1 MSSRSR
7 YQAMFKSELF
17 KNLPVNTQKEI
28 AENIDWAR
36 SVLKKDDKIV
46 WFLRIYKYNMMH
58 AHQDFDDNSNSRLS
72 IPDTENGR
80 MARLPMSSSDVKWMK
95 RFEIE
100 HSDLKDELCD
110 QEWRPGRDIETL
122 KEDLEHFM
130 NLNLNV
136 INDTTLSNQSIASVC
151 EIFTDIEVEWRE
163 RGGDR
168 SVHEYGVEV
177 LKTNDGYSWFDLQ
190 KSGCPVEGQSMRHC
204 GNGYGHQ
211 GQNVYSLRSRDPD
224 RDGYWIPHVT
234 LIMNDHE
241 KGITGEIKGYGNNK
255 PDEKYWPSLVEF
267 IKTDR
272 VTKMVSGGYKPE
284 NNFSISDLSE
294 DEQKSLISE
303 KPTLLSAYQHWL
315 LNDNKMNDHALAS
328 LSIELD
334 ENLDDNKMLVHS
346 GSDVKE
352 LADTL
357 KLQKLEAYS
366 HHLISGFYEINDYHV
381 SEDESI
387 HAFEQLRNH
396 DTIILLRNW
405 LEINYAEL
413 IENCNFDISSDRD
426 LVKIGKAIYELED
439 DELISN
445 ALASASNQ
453 SSESGTFSALYD
465 AAERTLQ
472 GINSAIGEESL
483 SYEHVGDHEWS
494 LSITPQ
500 IMFEIFK
507 ENNGQDESYAHFS
520 AQEIFD
526 DVKDNIGEY
535 IDFNDLNVPYYG
547 FSGDD
552 LEVFKEVLL
561 DQLSESLS
569 EFKKELE
576 NERTLVMK
584 PIFDNQ
590 EARKSAQE
598 NFINKYLVSS
608 NDLSR

>member
-1 MSSRSR
+1 M
-7 YQAMFKSELF
+7 
-17 KNLPVNTQKEI
+17 
-28 AENIDWAR
+28 
-36 SVLKKDDKIV
+36 
-46 WFLRIYKYNMMH
+46 
-58 AHQDFDDNSNSRLS
+58 
-72 IPDTENGR
+72 
-80 MARLPMSSSDVKWMK
+80 
-95 RFEIE
+95 
-100 HSDLKDELCD
+100 
-110 QEWRPGRDIETL
+110 
-122 KEDLEHFM
+122 
-130 NLNLNV
+130 
-136 INDTTLSNQSIASVC
+136 
-151 EIFTDIEVEWRE
+151 
-163 RGGDR
+163 
-168 SVHEYGVEV
+168 
-177 LKTNDGYSWFDLQ
+177 
-190 KSGCPVEGQSMRHC
+190 
-204 GNGYGHQ
+204 
-211 GQNVYSLRSRDPD
+211 
-224 RDGYWIPHVT
+224 
-234 LIMNDHE
+234 
-241 KGITGEIKGYGNNK
+241 
-255 PDEKYWPSLVEF
+255 
-267 IKTDR
+267 
-272 VTKMVSGGYKPE
+272 
-284 NNFSISDLSE
+284 
-294 DEQKSLISE
+294 
-303 KPTLLSAYQHWL
+303 
-315 LNDNKMNDHALAS
+315 
-328 LSIELD
+328 
-334 ENLDDNKMLVHS
+334 
-346 GSDVKE
+346 
-352 LADTL
+352 
-357 KLQKLEAYS
+357 
-366 HHLISGFYEINDYHV
+366 
-381 SEDESI
+381 
-387 HAFEQLRNH
+387 
-396 DTIILLRNW
+396 LRNW